1 MSTQDEVL
9 QFVDRWFRTASP
21 QEVQKGLD
29 AKTVAEQMGIW
40 QNDAAG
46 ALNALCAG
54 KQLRREGSR
63 PVRYFPVDT
72 EPVKKETVSGKS
84 GKTGKK
90 PASGAAEEGPAA
102 EELPAFQR
110 IIGYNGSLSLQTQLA
125 KAGAS
130 YPPNGMHILL
140 IGESGVGKTLM
151 AEEIW
156 RYMNQNRL
164 PGEPSKPFVVFNCAE
179 YAENPQFLLSQLFGY
194 EKGAYTGA
202 DSDHRGLV
210 EEADRGVLF
219 LDEIHR
225 LPATGQEM
233 LFTLLDRGLYRRMGS
248 SQDRY
253 AQLMIIGATTED
265 PEASFLNTFR
275 RRIPMVIEIP
285 PLAER
290 PVKERIEL
298 ILYFLSEEAK
308 RLNLP
313 IQISPHAL
321 RLLVSH
327 QSNANIGDLKNE
339 IQLCCAR
346 GYLVYRNE
354 QQRKN
359 ITPPYIE
366 FSSGNLSRR
375 IQGTKIPEDVE
386 RYISSWE
393 KRYGLIISPDQLP
406 ASPEAEGS
414 GTADLYGFIEERLS
428 LYQKENLDPQEI
440 GQLVS
445 LDMQRR
451 FSAASAASTVPAPG
465 GINIY
470 DSVTSNVMAVASE
483 LIRLAS
489 NKFNYI
495 YPDIICNT
503 LALYLQQIKFQGLV
517 NQAYSTPHLHLL
529 ANAFDGKKRFVQSVL
544 PMLNKALDISLT
556 DDEATIIALLL
567 ETHEGTESK
576 KHVGLIIMGH
586 GASTASSVAEFTN
599 QVMLTNIVRAVD
611 VPIDI
616 SQEQALDQLCQL
628 TTQIDEGKGVIVLT
642 DSDNFEY
649 HEKELRKRSGVRC
662 RVAPCMGTAMALELC
677 KSIITTDDDLD
688 TIFFS
693 CIESYRNYIY
703 SIFHRAD
710 NTVVPRAS
718 ADSGRNVILT
728 CCITGT
734 GSARRIREWLL
745 QFPAVYMNTE
755 IIPIGL
761 REDIYDLAGRLGSR
775 LKIIIGFTD
784 PEINGVPFVSMEKV
798 TSQEGINRI
807 IMILKGWSSPE
818 LDVHWSQEDLPLH
831 IRFQQIA
838 QRLTYFAPS
847 IDPKQAAEQAD
858 YIVRSLRK
866 ICPRELPSDL
876 QVRIYIHVVTMF
888 ERLNTQEP
896 MPMPEDEVGMIC
908 RNREFF
914 DQITAILET
923 ACKNL
928 NLELQPSEAYYFLL
942 ALPTDEIL

>member
-1 MSTQDEVL
+1 MSTQNEVL
-9 QFVDRWFRTASP
+9 HFVCGWFRSAAP
-21 QEVQKGLD
+21 QAAAKGLT
-29 AKTVAEQMGIW
+29 AKAVAEQMGIW
-40 QNDAAG
+40 QNDAANE
-46 ALNALCAG
+46 LNALCA
-54 KQLRREGSR
+54 KKLLRKEGSR
-63 PVRYFPVDT
+63 PVRYFPAEASPNGAT
-72 EPVKKETVSGKS
+72 APAAKEQKASKTPEPVSST
-84 GKTGKK
+84 
-90 PASGAAEEGPAA
+90 A
-102 EELPAFQR
+102 ELPAFQR

-130 YPPNGMHILL
+130 YPPNGMHMLI

-156 RYMNQNRL
+156 RYMNQSRL
-164 PGEPSKPFVVFNCAE
+164 PEEPAKPFIIFNCAE

-194 EKGAYTGA
+194 EKGAFTGA
-202 DSDHRGLV
+202 DCAHRGLV
-210 EEADRGVLF
+210 EEADQGVLF

-253 AQLMIIGATTED
+253 AKLMIIGATTED

-285 PLAER
+285 PLKER
-290 PVKERIEL
+290 PIKERIEL
-298 ILYFLSEEAK
+298 ILHFLAEEAK

-313 IQISPHAL
+313 IQIAPHAL
-321 RLLVSH
+321 RLLISH
-327 QSNANIGDLKNE
+327 QSDANIGDLKNE

-346 GYLVYRNE
+346 GFLVYRNG
-354 QQRKN
+354 QRLN
-359 ITPPYIE
+359 DTPPYIE
-366 FSSGNLSRR
+366 FSSGNLSRQ
-375 IQGTKIPEDVE
+375 IQGTKIPEDVDL
-386 RYISSWE
+386 YLSSWE
-393 KRYGLIISPDQLP
+393 KRNSLIIAPDQLP
-406 ASPEAEGS
+406 VSPDSGSS
-414 GTADLYGFIEERLS
+414 GTADLYAFIEERLN
-428 LYQKENLDPQEI
+428 LYQSESMGPQEI

-445 LDMQRR
+445 LDVQRR
-451 FSAASAASTVPAPG
+451 FSSSTSPLTAPASG
-465 GINIY
+465 DGINIY
-470 DSVTSNVMAVASE
+470 DCVTSNVMAVASE

-489 NKFNYI
+489 NKFKYI

-517 NQAYSTPHLHLL
+517 NQAYTTPHLHLL
-529 ANAFDGKKRFVQSVL
+529 AKAFDGKKRFVQSVM
-544 PMLNKALDISLT
+544 PMLNKALDINLT

-567 ETHEGTESK
+567 ETHEGSERRR
-576 KHVGLIIMGH
+576 HVGLIVMGH
-586 GASTASSVAEFTN
+586 GASTASSIAEFTN
-599 QVMLTNIVRAVD
+599 QVLLTNIVRAVD
-611 VPIDI
+611 VPIHL
-616 SQEQALDQLCQL
+616 SPEQAFDQLCQL
-628 TTQIDEGKGVIVLT
+628 IAQVDEGMGVIVLT
-642 DSDNFEY
+642 DSSNYEFY
-649 HEKELRKRSGVRC
+649 EKELRKHSGVRC

-677 KSIITTDDDLD
+677 KSIITTEEDLD

-693 CIESYRNYIY
+693 CLESYRNYMH
-703 SIFHRAD
+703 SLFHRAD
-710 NTVVPRAS
+710 NTIVPRAN
-718 ADSGRNVILT
+718 DSGRNVILT

-745 QFPAVYMNTE
+745 QFPAVYINTE

-761 REDIYDLAGRLGSR
+761 HEDVHALAERLGSR

-784 PEINGVPFVSMEKV
+784 PEISGVPFISMEKV

-807 IMILKGWSSPE
+807 IMILKGWDSPE
-818 LDVHWSQEDLPLH
+818 LDAHWSQEDLPLH

-847 IDPKQAAEQAD
+847 IDPTQAAQQAD
-858 YIVRSLRK
+858 YIVRSLRR
-866 ICPRELPSDL
+866 ICPRELPPDL

-888 ERLNTQEP
+888 ERLNSREP
-896 MPMPEDEVGMIC
+896 MPMPEDEAGII
-908 RNREFF
+908 RQNQAFF
-914 DQITAILET
+914 AQITALLET
-923 ACKNL
+923 ACSNL